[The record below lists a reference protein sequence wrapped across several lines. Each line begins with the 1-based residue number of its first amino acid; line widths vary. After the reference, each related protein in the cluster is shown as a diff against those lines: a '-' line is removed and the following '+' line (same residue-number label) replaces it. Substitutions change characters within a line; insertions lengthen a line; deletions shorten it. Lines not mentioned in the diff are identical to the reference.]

1 MHPLYYYLGVQY
13 GCCTLYIKHIG
24 RYKSK
29 KLLLEYKIHKL
40 LYLVSIE
47 HLVFCAWMTFVE
59 KFRPRPA
66 PAPILNLFW
75 NPAPPPPRFSR
86 NFGSPLRPRPAFPKF
101 LAPRSAPAPLHQKF
115 WFPAP
120 LPARRGGQRGAGAGS
135 RAGRGR
141 SLNIFPLNAS

>member
-1 MHPLYYYLGVQY
+1 MYVQGEAPKLHPLYYYLGVQY

-59 KFRPRPA
+59 KNQTPPCPDPQF
-66 PAPILNLFW
+66 ILE
-75 NPAPPPPRFSR
+75 P
-86 NFGSPLRPRPAFPKF
+86 RPRPAFPEIW
-101 LAPRSAPAPLHQKF
+101 APRSAPAPLFQNF
-115 WFPAP
+115 WLPAP
-120 LPARRGGQRGAGAGS
+120 LPPRFTKKFGSPPRFPPGGAGS
-135 RAGRGR
+135 GGRERGLGRGGVDH
-141 SLNIFPLNAS
+141 

>member
-13 GCCTLYIKHIG
+13 GCCTLYIKHILG
-24 RYKSK
+24 SYKSK

-59 KFRPRPA
+59 KIRPRPA

-86 NFGSPLRPRPAFPKF
+86 NFGSPLRPRPAFPKNF
-101 LAPRSAPAPLHQKF
+101 VPRST
-115 WFPAP
+115 PAP
-120 LPARRGGQRGAGAGS
+120 LPARRGRERAAGAGP
-135 RAGRGR
+135 RAGRCR
-141 SLNIFPLNAS
+141 SLD